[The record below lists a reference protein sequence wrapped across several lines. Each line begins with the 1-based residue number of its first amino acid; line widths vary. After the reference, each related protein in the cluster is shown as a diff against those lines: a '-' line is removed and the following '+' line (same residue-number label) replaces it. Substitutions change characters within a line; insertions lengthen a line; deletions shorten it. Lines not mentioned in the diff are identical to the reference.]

1 MNSIYY
7 FFNFMIGSCLASHA
21 LVIYERWPEQNTIF
35 YRSHCSNC
43 KFELLLLDE
52 IPIFSFLFLKGRCR
66 YCQSPIP
73 AELFLFE
80 IIGGI
85 AFTTIDFSNKN
96 CILTSILLFSLLLT
110 TIADYNQQSF
120 DLLFLV
126 PAAVITLLY
135 NQFANYKLIDW
146 ISFGCIT
153 FVLSWNIFKQKMGSG
168 DLLIYLI
175 IASYFS
181 VTAASLA
188 LLVASFL
195 AITVFIIEQNNKKQS
210 FPFLPYIFIG
220 LIFTQFLI

>member
-1 MNSIYY
+1 MKMNVENIKKEIECGQTILGIE
-7 FFNFMIGSCLASHA
+7 FGSTRIKAVLINSKN
-21 LVIYERWPEQNTIF
+21 E
-35 YRSHCSNC
+35 
-43 KFELLLLDE
+43 
-52 IPIFSFLFLKGRCR
+52 PIAQGGYDWENSLKD
-66 YCQSPIP
+66 
-73 AELFLFE
+73 
-80 IIGGI
+80 GI
-85 AFTTIDFSNKN
+85 WTYSVEET
-96 CILTSILLFSLLLT
+96 
-110 TIADYNQQSF
+110 
-120 DLLFLV
+120 
-126 PAAVITLLY
+126 
-135 NQFANYKLIDW
+135 
-146 ISFGCIT
+146 FGCIT

>member
-1 MNSIYY
+1 MGKS
-7 FFNFMIGSCLASHA
+7 LAIVRHTVCYTLEA
-21 LVIYERWPEQNTIF
+21 DGCQQRVVECDTLYTPAAWINRW
-35 YRSHCSNC
+35 
-43 KFELLLLDE
+43 LLL
-52 IPIFSFLFLKGRCR
+52 PSCR
-66 YCQSPIP
+66 GLLAAPYVR
-73 AELFLFE
+73 
-80 IIGGI
+80 
-85 AFTTIDFSNKN
+85 NKN